1 MDKTLTSK
9 DVYLKSLKTFT
20 EGIKELYTLKKKNI
34 QTKAKRIVKKPM
46 NSTKNATKSKTAL

>member
-46 NSTKNATKSKTAL
+46 NATKNATKSKTAL